1 MSDKKLQQT
10 TGKKRLFGLSVFA
23 IDNATSIFLLTF
35 MLVLFGLR
43 SYLNVPKEA
52 FPEIPFPKMF
62 INTAYPGSSAED
74 MENLVTRPLE
84 QELGT
89 ISEVKTMTSSSMQDF
104 SLIIVEF
111 DTDVDM
117 EEALR
122 KVKDAVDKAKP
133 DLPNDLPADP
143 EVIDVDM
150 SEIPIMTINLSGR
163 FSNDELRSYA
173 EYLQDE
179 IESLP
184 EISAVNLQGARE
196 RQLSIEVDIDKM
208 QAMKVSFRDIENAI
222 KAENVTM
229 SGGELEVN
237 HFRRTLRIVGEFK
250 NPDQIRSLIVKSER
264 QNPVVLGS
272 FAKITF
278 GFKDPTSLAR
288 ANGLPVI
295 SLGVIKRGGEN
306 LLSASDKIKEIL
318 KKAERDVFPEGLE
331 VSLFNDMSINT
342 RRMVANLEN
351 NIISGIILVVL
362 VLLFFLGLRNSMFVG
377 LAIPLSMFMGFLIIH
392 FIGYTLNMVVLFS
405 LILAL
410 GMLVDNAIVVVEN
423 IYRYMQ
429 NGYTARD
436 AARYGVS
443 EVAVPIITSTATTLA
458 AFLPMAF
465 WPGLM
470 GSFMRYLPITL
481 IIVLSSSLFVAL
493 VINPV
498 FTASFMKVDDEEE
511 YKANY
516 KRKRKHVLMWV
527 IALFLF
533 SVLAHFAHSLGLRNI
548 LWFAA
553 GISLLNFFLLRPGA
567 YRFQASF
574 LPRLERGY
582 DRFIRFALSKYN
594 PLFIF
599 FGSFVLLVVTL
610 FLLGINRP
618 KVDFFPETDPDF
630 VNVFVELPIGYSIEA
645 TDSLVRD
652 MEQRV
657 MATVQPYGKVVESV
671 LSQIG
676 ENTGDPSAE
685 PVFGSSPNRARL
697 TVAFVPYE
705 ERGGV
710 STMEIMEKI
719 RDVLKDRYPDAT
731 LVVDHDHKGPP
742 TGKPIN
748 IEIRGDDI
756 PVLLSL
762 GREMIG
768 FIQSKHIPGIEELRM
783 DVKPSKPQ
791 LIVNIDREAA
801 RRYGISTFS
810 IADLIRTAVFGK
822 EVSKYKQGDEDY
834 PIWLQA
840 REDYRHDLDK
850 ILAQRVTFRN
860 PSNGRIVQVP
870 VSAVV
875 DVKYSSTY
883 NSVNR
888 KNQKRMVTVY
898 SNVLPGYNKN
908 EVVAQVK
915 AALSGYP
922 MPKGFSY
929 AFTGEQEE
937 QAKNTA
943 FLQSAFMAALFLIF
957 LIIVG
962 QFNSLI
968 SPFIILSSVLLSTIG
983 VFLGY
988 LLTGMDIVIIMTGM
1002 GIISLAGIVVNNAI
1016 VLIDYTNLLV
1026 KEKREALGLT
1036 SMQDMSFKD
1045 VKEAIVQGGA
1055 TRLRPVLLTAIT
1067 TVLGLLP
1074 MAVGMNV
1081 DFRGLLLELNPHIY
1095 FGGTSAAFWGV
1106 MAWTVIFGLV
1116 FATFLTLIVVPVM
1129 YWLAFR
1135 LKRLFYRR
1143 S

>member
-1 MSDKKLQQT
+1 MSNQNEQ
-10 TGKKRLFGLSVFA
+10 GKRLFGLSSFA

-35 MLVLFGLR
+35 MIVLFGAR
-43 SYLNVPKEA
+43 SYMNVPREA
-52 FPEIPFPKMF
+52 FPEVPFPKMF
-62 INTAYPGSSAED
+62 INTAYPGNSAED

-89 ISEVKTMTSSSMQDF
+89 ISEIKTMTSSSMQDF
-104 SLIIVEF
+104 SLIVVEF

-122 KVKDAVDKAKP
+122 KVKDAVDRAKP

-143 EVIDVDM
+143 EVLEIDM
-150 SEIPIMTINLSGR
+150 SEIPIMTINLSGN
-163 FSNDELRSYA
+163 FTNDELRSYA

-179 IESLP
+179 IEGFP

-196 RQLSIEVDIDKM
+196 RQMSIEVDIDKM

-222 KAENVTM
+222 KAENITM
-229 SGGELEVN
+229 SGGELVVN
-237 HFRRTLRIVGEFK
+237 NFRRTIRVVGEFE
-250 NPDQIRSLIVKSER
+250 NADQIRNLIVKSER
-264 QNPVVLGS
+264 QNPVVLGD
-272 FAKITF
+272 FADVKF
-278 GFKDPTSLAR
+278 DFKEPTSIAR
-288 ANGLPVI
+288 ADGLPVI

-306 LLSASDKIKEIL
+306 LLEAADKIKAL
-318 KKAERDVFPEGLE
+318 LAKAKKDVFPADLK
-331 VSLFNDMSINT
+331 VSIFNDLSINT

-351 NIISGIILVVL
+351 SIVSGIILVVL
-362 VLLFFLGLRNSMFVG
+362 VLLFFLGLRNSLFVG
-377 LAIPLSMFMGFLIIH
+377 MAIPLSMFMGFLIIH
-392 FIGYTLNMVVLFS
+392 LIGYTLNMVVLFS

-423 IYRYMQ
+423 IYRYLQ
-429 NGYTARD
+429 NGYPPRE

-443 EVAVPIITSTATTLA
+443 EVAMPIITSTATTLA

-470 GSFMRYLPITL
+470 GSFMSYLPVTL

-498 FTASFMKVDDEEE
+498 FTASYIKLENPEA
-511 YKANY
+511 YKEQY
-516 KRKRKHVLMWV
+516 KRKRKNVFVGVLA
-527 IALFLF
+527 ALLL
-533 SVLAHFAHSLGLRNI
+533 SVPAHFAGIMWLRNT
-548 LWFAA
+548 LWIVAVT
-553 GISLLNFFLLRPGA
+553 SLVHFFLLQPGA
-567 YRFQASF
+567 FRFQSFF
-574 LPRLERGY
+574 LPRLEKGY
-582 DRFIRFALSKYN
+582 DHFIRWALKGKMPGFVFA
-594 PLFIF
+594 
-599 FGSFVLLVVTL
+599 GSFLLLVVVL
-610 FLLGINRP
+610 FLLGVFPP
-618 KVDFFPETDPDF
+618 KVQFFPETDPDF
-630 VNVFVELPIGYSIEA
+630 VNVFVELPIGRDIYA

-657 MATVQPYGKVVESV
+657 MEAVKPYGKTVEAV

-676 ENTGDPSAE
+676 ENTGDPTAE
-685 PVFGSSPNRARL
+685 PTFGASPNKARL
-697 TVAFVPYE
+697 TVSFVPYE
-705 ERGGV
+705 EREGH
-710 STMEIMEKI
+710 STVEIMERI
-719 RDVLKDRYPDAT
+719 REALKDRYPDAE
-731 LVVDHDHKGPP
+731 LVLGRDRKGPP
-742 TGKPIN
+742 TGKPVN

-756 PVLLSL
+756 PVLLEL
-762 GREMIG
+762 GQQMIHY
-768 FIQSKHIPGIEELRM
+768 IEQQGIEGIERLKM
-783 DVKPSKPQ
+783 DVKSNKPQ
-791 LIVNIDREAA
+791 LVLHIDREAA
-801 RRYGISTFS
+801 RRYGVSTLA
-810 IADLIRTAVFGK
+810 IAGLVRTAVFGK
-822 EVSKYKQGDEDY
+822 EISRYKQGDEDY

-840 REDYRHDLDK
+840 QERFRKNLDK

-875 DVKYSSTY
+875 KVGYSSTY
-883 NSVNR
+883 TSVNR
-888 KNQKRMVTVY
+888 KDQKRMVTIY
-898 SNVLPGYNKN
+898 SNVLSGYNTN
-908 EVVAQVK
+908 EVVGRIK
-915 AALSGYP
+915 EALKDYP

-937 QAKNTA
+937 QNENTA
-943 FLQSAFMAALFLIF
+943 FLKSAFMAALFLIF

-968 SPFIILSSVLLSTIG
+968 SPFIILSSVILSTIG

-1016 VLIDYTNLLV
+1016 VLIDYTNLMV
-1026 KEKREALGLT
+1026 KEKRRALQVESMFQLPVEA
-1036 SMQDMSFKD
+1036 
-1045 VKEAIVQGGA
+1045 VKEAIIRGGA

-1081 DFRGLLLELNPHIY
+1081 DFRGIFLELNPHIY

-1129 YWLAFR
+1129 YWLAYR
-1135 LKRLFYRR
+1135 LKRRFYGGKQA
-1143 S
+1143 

>member
-1 MSDKKLQQT
+1 MRDTQKAQQA
-10 TGKKRLFGLSVFA
+10 GEKKRLFGLSSFA

-35 MLVLFGLR
+35 MIVLFGMR
-43 SYLNVPKEA
+43 AYINVPKEA

-62 INTAYPGSSAED
+62 INTAYPGNSAED
-74 MENLVTRPLE
+74 MESLVTRPLE
-84 QELGT
+84 KELGT
-89 ISEVKTMTSSSMQDF
+89 ISEIKTMTSSSMQDF
-104 SLIIVEF
+104 SLIVVEF

-117 EEALR
+117 EDALR
-122 KVKDAVDKAKP
+122 KVKDAVDRAKP

-150 SEIPIMTINLSGR
+150 SEIPIMTINLSGD
-163 FSNDELRSYA
+163 FSNDALRSYA

-179 IESLP
+179 IEDLP

-208 QAMKVSFRDIENAI
+208 QAMRVSFQDIENAI
-222 KAENVTM
+222 KSENVTM

-237 HFRRTLRIVGEFK
+237 RFRRTIRIVGEFQ
-250 NPDQIRSLIVKSER
+250 NPDEVRGLIVKAE
-264 QNPVVLGS
+264 QQQPVVLGD
-272 FAKITF
+272 FAKVTF
-278 GFKDPTSLAR
+278 GFKEPSSIAR
-288 ANGLPVI
+288 ADGLPVI

-306 LLSASDKIKEIL
+306 LLSAADKIKALL
-318 KKAERDVFPEGLE
+318 KKSKEEVFPPGLK
-331 VSLFNDMSINT
+331 VSIFNDMSVNT

-351 NIISGIILVVL
+351 SIISGIILVVL

-377 LAIPLSMFMGFLIIH
+377 VAIPLSMFMGFLIIH
-392 FIGYTLNMVVLFS
+392 AIGYTLNMVVLFS

-429 NGYTARD
+429 NGYPAKE

-470 GSFMRYLPITL
+470 GSFMSYLPVTL
-481 IIVLSSSLFVAL
+481 IIVLTSSLFVAL

-498 FTASFMKVDDEEE
+498 LTASFMEVDDPQAYREA
-511 YKANY
+511 YQ
-516 KRKRKHVLMWV
+516 RKRKNIL
-527 IALFLF
+527 
-533 SVLAHFAHSLGLRNI
+533 LASGIMLLLSLLVHAGGIFWLRNI
-548 LWFAA
+548 LWIAL
-553 GISLLNFFLLRPGA
+553 GVSLLNFFFLRPGS
-567 YRFQASF
+567 YRFQAAL
-574 LPRLERGY
+574 LPRLETWY
-582 DRFIRFALSKYN
+582 DRFIRSSLRRYN
-594 PLFIF
+594 PLFVF
-599 FGSFVLLVVTL
+599 FGSFLLLIFTL
-610 FLLGINRP
+610 WLLGKNMP
-618 KVDFFPETDPDF
+618 KIDFFPETDPDF
-630 VNVFVELPIGYSIEA
+630 VNVFVELPIGRSIEA
-645 TDSLVRD
+645 TDSLMRD

-657 MATVQPYGKVVESV
+657 MEVVAPYGKTVESV

-676 ENTGDPSAE
+676 ENTGDPGAE
-685 PVFGSSPNRARL
+685 PVFGASPNRARL

-705 ERGGV
+705 DRQGH
-710 STMEIMEKI
+710 STVEIMQRI
-719 RDVLKDRYPDAT
+719 RDAIHDRYPDAT
-731 LVVDHDHKGPP
+731 LVVDRDQKGPP
-742 TGKPIN
+742 TGKPVN

-756 PVLLSL
+756 PVLVEVGQAVLSFL
-762 GREMIG
+762 RSR
-768 FIQSKHIPGIEELRM
+768 QIPGIEELKM
-783 DVKPSKPQ
+783 DVKPNKPQ
-791 LIVNIDREAA
+791 LILHIDREAA

-810 IADLIRTAVFGK
+810 IAGLVRTAVFGK
-822 EVSKYKQGDEDY
+822 EISKYKQGDDDY
-834 PIWLQA
+834 PVWLQA
-840 REDYRHDLDK
+840 EERYRSDLDK

-870 VSAVV
+870 ISAVV
-875 DVKYSSTY
+875 DVEYASTY

-888 KNQKRMVTVY
+888 KDQQRMVTVF

-915 AALSGYP
+915 EALQGYS
-922 MPKGFSY
+922 MPKGITY
-929 AFTGEQEE
+929 AFTGEQQE
-937 QAKNTA
+937 QAENTE
-943 FLQSAFMAALFLIF
+943 FLQSAFMVALFLIF

-988 LLTGMDIVIIMTGM
+988 LLTGMDIVVIMTGM

-1026 KEKREALGLT
+1026 KQKREKLGLS
-1036 SMQDMSFKD
+1036 SMNAMSLTD
-1045 VKEAIVQGGA
+1045 VKEAIIEAGA

-1074 MAVGMNV
+1074 MAVGMNI
-1081 DFRGLLLELNPHIY
+1081 DFKGLFLELNPHIY

-1116 FATFLTLIVVPVM
+1116 FATFLTLVVVPVM
-1129 YWLAFR
+1129 YWLAYR
-1135 LKRLFYRR
+1135 LKRVVVKR
-1143 S
+1143 

>member
-1 MSDKKLQQT
+1 MSDQNQQ
-10 TGKKRLFGLSVFA
+10 GKRLFALSSFA

-35 MLVLFGLR
+35 MIVLFGAR
-43 SYLNVPKEA
+43 SYMNVPREA
-52 FPEIPFPKMF
+52 FPEVPFPKMF
-62 INTAYPGSSAED
+62 INTAYPGNSAED

-89 ISEVKTMTSSSMQDF
+89 ISEIKTMTSSSMQDF
-104 SLIIVEF
+104 SLIVVEF

-122 KVKDAVDKAKP
+122 KVKDAVDRAKP

-143 EVIDVDM
+143 EVLEIDM
-150 SEIPIMTINLSGR
+150 SEIPIMTINLSGN
-163 FSNDELRSYA
+163 FTNDELRSYA

-179 IESLP
+179 IEGFP

-196 RQLSIEVDIDKM
+196 RRMSIEVDIDKM

-222 KAENVTM
+222 KAENITM
-229 SGGELEVN
+229 SGGELVVN
-237 HFRRTLRIVGEFK
+237 NFRRTIRVVGEFE
-250 NPDQIRSLIVKSER
+250 NADQLRKLIVKSER
-264 QNPVVLGS
+264 QNPVVLGD
-272 FAKITF
+272 FAEVQF
-278 GFKDPTSLAR
+278 DFKDPTSIAR
-288 ANGLPVI
+288 ADGLPVI

-306 LLSASDKIKEIL
+306 LLEAADKIKSL
-318 KKAERDVFPEGLE
+318 LAKAQKEVFPADLK
-331 VSLFNDMSINT
+331 VSIFNDLSINT

-351 NIISGIILVVL
+351 SIVSGIILVVL
-362 VLLFFLGLRNSMFVG
+362 VLLFFLGLRNSLFVG
-377 LAIPLSMFMGFLIIH
+377 MAIPLSMFMGFLLIH
-392 FIGYTLNMVVLFS
+392 LIGYTLNMVVLFS

-423 IYRYMQ
+423 IYRYLQ
-429 NGYTARD
+429 NGYPSRE

-443 EVAVPIITSTATTLA
+443 EVAMPIITSTATTLA

-470 GSFMRYLPITL
+470 GSFMSYLPVTL

-498 FTASFMKVDDEEE
+498 FTASYMKVEDPEE
-511 YKANY
+511 YREQYKY
-516 KRKRKHVLMWV
+516 KRKNVL
-527 IALFLF
+527 IG
-533 SVLAHFAHSLGLRNI
+533 VLAALLLSVPAHFGGIMWLRNT
-548 LWFAA
+548 LWIVAVV
-553 GISLLNFFLLRPGA
+553 SLVHFFLLQPGA
-567 YRFQASF
+567 FRFQAFF
-574 LPRLERGY
+574 LPRLEKGY
-582 DRFIRFALSKYN
+582 DHFIRWALKGKM
-594 PLFIF
+594 PGVVFT
-599 FGSFVLLVVTL
+599 GSFLLLVVVL
-610 FLLGINRP
+610 FLMGVFPP
-618 KVDFFPETDPDF
+618 KVQFFPETDPDF
-630 VNVFVELPIGYSIEA
+630 VNVFVELPIGRDIYA

-657 MATVQPYGKVVESV
+657 MEAVKPYGKTVEAV

-676 ENTGDPSAE
+676 ENTGDPTAE
-685 PVFGSSPNRARL
+685 PTFGASPNKARL
-697 TVAFVPYE
+697 TVSFVPYE
-705 ERGGV
+705 EREGH
-710 STMEIMEKI
+710 STVEIMERI
-719 RDVLKDRYPDAT
+719 REALKDRYPDAE
-731 LVVDHDHKGPP
+731 LVLGRDRKGPP
-742 TGKPIN
+742 TGKPVN

-756 PVLLSL
+756 PVLLEL
-762 GREMIG
+762 GQQMIH
-768 FIQSKHIPGIEELRM
+768 FIEQQGIEGIERLKM
-783 DVKPSKPQ
+783 DVKSNKPQ
-791 LIVNIDREAA
+791 LVLHIDREAA
-801 RRYGISTFS
+801 RRYGVSTLA
-810 IADLIRTAVFGK
+810 IAGLVRTAVFGK
-822 EVSKYKQGDEDY
+822 EISRYKQGDEDY

-840 REDYRHDLDK
+840 QERFRKDLDK

-875 DVKYSSTY
+875 KVGYSSTY
-883 NSVNR
+883 TSVNR
-888 KNQKRMVTVY
+888 KDQERMVTVY
-898 SNVLPGYNKN
+898 SNVLSGYNAN
-908 EVVAQVK
+908 EVVGRIK
-915 AALSGYP
+915 EALKDYP

-937 QAKNTA
+937 QNENTA
-943 FLQSAFMAALFLIF
+943 FLKSAFMAALFLIF

-968 SPFIILSSVLLSTIG
+968 SPFIILSSVILSTIG

-1016 VLIDYTNLLV
+1016 VLIDYTNLMV
-1026 KEKREALGLT
+1026 KEKRRALQVDSMFQLPTEA
-1036 SMQDMSFKD
+1036 
-1045 VKEAIVQGGA
+1045 VKEAIIQGGA

-1081 DFRGLLLELNPHIY
+1081 DFRGIFLELNPHIY

-1116 FATFLTLIVVPVM
+1116 FATFLTLVVVPVM
-1129 YWLAFR
+1129 YWLAYR
-1135 LKRLFYRR
+1135 LKRRFYGEKRA
-1143 S
+1143 